1 MSEKADQ
8 SFMKTRPV
16 TRLVITMALP
26 MTVSMLINSLY
37 NIVDSYF
44 IAKIS
49 EDAMNAL
56 SLVYPLQNLI
66 IAITVGFGVGI
77 NAVMA
82 YYLGA
87 GRQRMANTAATMGI
101 VMNMLHGLV
110 LMIVCLA
117 VMPSFLKMFT
127 SDAEIIAFGIRYTN
141 IVFLFC
147 IPQAASMSFEKIFQA
162 AGKMS
167 VSMVSLAAGCIIN
180 IVLDPLMIFGYG
192 FPKMGIEGAA
202 LATGIGQTAS
212 LIIYIIV
219 YAVKP
224 KAVKIGFKSM
234 ESVGK
239 ICRKTYAIGIPA
251 SLNLAL
257 PSLMISVLNSIF
269 AAFSQVY
276 VLVLGAY
283 YKLQTFLYLTA
294 NGIVQGMRPV
304 LSYNFGAGE
313 TKRVKKIYKVSLL
326 LIVGVM
332 AVGTLLCLVIPN
344 KLIGL
349 FSNSAEAVQIGT
361 YALRIIAIGFVASS
375 VSVAASGA
383 LEALG
388 NGVASLVIS
397 LCRYAV
403 IILPAAFLLSK
414 AFGANGVWNAFWIT
428 EISTAVIAFFIYK
441 SALSKKLAFV
451 SASAANT

>member
-49 EDAMNAL
+49 EDAMTAL

-127 SDAEIIAFGIRYTN
+127 SDAEIIDFGIRYTN

-224 KAVKIGFKSM
+224 KAVKIGFKGM

-313 TKRVKKIYKVSLL
+313 TKRVKEIYKVSLL

-388 NGVASLVIS
+388 NGVASLAIS

-403 IILPAAFLLSK
+403 IICRWHFCSAKPLAQT
-414 AFGANGVWNAFWIT
+414 AFGALFG
-428 EISTAVIAFFIYK
+428 
-441 SALSKKLAFV
+441 
-451 SASAANT
+451 

>member
-1 MSEKADQ
+1 MSEKSDQ
-8 SFMKTRPV
+8 SYMKTKPV

-26 MTVSMLINSLY
+26 MTVSMLVNSLY

-44 IAKIS
+44 IAQIS
-49 EDAMNAL
+49 ENAMTAL

-66 IAITVGFGVGI
+66 TAITVGFGVGI

-87 GRQRMANTAATMGI
+87 GRQRMANTAATMG
-101 VMNMLHGLV
+101 VALNMLHGLL
-110 LMIVCLA
+110 LMIVCIA
-117 VMPSFLKMFT
+117 VMPPFLKMFT
-127 SDAEIIAFGIRYTN
+127 SDAEIIAFGVKYTN

-147 IPQAASMSFEKIFQA
+147 IPQAAAMSFEKIFQA

-180 IVLDPLMIFGYG
+180 IVLDPLMIFGCG

-212 LIIYIIV
+212 LVIYIIV

-224 KAVKIGFKSM
+224 KAVKIGFKGM

-239 ICRKTYAIGIPA
+239 ICRKIYAIGIPA

-269 AAFSQVY
+269 AAYSQVY

-313 TKRVKKIYKVSLL
+313 TKRVKAIYKVSLL

-344 KLIGL
+344 KLIGI
-349 FSNSAEAVQIGT
+349 FSTGAEAVQIGT
-361 YALRIIAIGFVASS
+361 YALRIIAIGFIASS

-388 NGVASLVIS
+388 NGVASLAIS
-397 LCRYAV
+397 LCRYIAV
-403 IILPAAFLLSK
+403 ILPAAFLLGK
-414 AFGANGVWNAFWIT
+414 IFGANGVWNAFWIT

-441 SALSKKLAFV
+441 SALSKKFASV
-451 SASAANT
+451 SAKSAN

>member
-49 EDAMNAL
+49 EDAMTAL

-87 GRQRMANTAATMGI
+87 GRQRIANTAATMGI

-127 SDAEIIAFGIRYTN
+127 SDAEIIDFGIRYTN

-147 IPQAASMSFEKIFQA
+147 IPQAAAMSFEKIFQA

-202 LATGIGQTAS
+202 LATGIGQTA
-212 LIIYIIV
+212 
-219 YAVKP
+219 
-224 KAVKIGFKSM
+224 
-234 ESVGK
+234 
-239 ICRKTYAIGIPA
+239 
-251 SLNLAL
+251 
-257 PSLMISVLNSIF
+257 
-269 AAFSQVY
+269 
-276 VLVLGAY
+276 
-283 YKLQTFLYLTA
+283 
-294 NGIVQGMRPV
+294 
-304 LSYNFGAGE
+304 
-313 TKRVKKIYKVSLL
+313 
-326 LIVGVM
+326 
-332 AVGTLLCLVIPN
+332 
-344 KLIGL
+344 
-349 FSNSAEAVQIGT
+349 
-361 YALRIIAIGFVASS
+361 
-375 VSVAASGA
+375 
-383 LEALG
+383 
-388 NGVASLVIS
+388 
-397 LCRYAV
+397 
-403 IILPAAFLLSK
+403 
-414 AFGANGVWNAFWIT
+414 
-428 EISTAVIAFFIYK
+428 
-441 SALSKKLAFV
+441 
-451 SASAANT
+451 

>member
-1 MSEKADQ
+1 MSEKSDQ
-8 SFMKTRPV
+8 SYMKTKPV

-26 MTVSMLINSLY
+26 MTVSMLVNSLY

-44 IAKIS
+44 IAQIS
-49 EDAMNAL
+49 ENAMTAL

-87 GRQRMANTAATMGI
+87 GRQRRANTAATMGI
-101 VMNMLHGLV
+101 VMNMLHGFV
-110 LMIVCLA
+110 LMIVCIA

-127 SDAEIIAFGIRYTN
+127 SDAEIIAFGVKYTN

-147 IPQAASMSFEKIFQA
+147 VPQAAAMSFEKIFQA

-167 VSMVSLAAGCIIN
+167 VSMISLTAGCIIN

-212 LIIYIIV
+212 LVIYIIV

-224 KAVKIGFKSM
+224 KTVKIGFKGM

-239 ICRKTYAIGIPA
+239 ICRKIYAIGIPA

-269 AAFSQVY
+269 AAYSQVY

-313 TKRVKKIYKVSLL
+313 TKRVKDIYKVSLL

-344 KLIGL
+344 KLIGI
-349 FSNSAEAVQIGT
+349 FSTGAEAVQIGT
-361 YALRIIAIGFVASS
+361 YALRIIAIGFIASS

-388 NGVASLVIS
+388 NGIASLAIS
-397 LCRYAV
+397 LCRYIAV
-403 IILPAAFLLSK
+403 ILPAAFLLGK
-414 AFGANGVWNAFWIT
+414 IFGANGVWNAFWIT
-428 EISTAVIAFFIYK
+428 EISTAVITFFIYK
-441 SALSKKLAFV
+441 SALSKKLAAV
-451 SASAANT
+451 SAGTEK

>member
-49 EDAMNAL
+49 EDAMTAL

-66 IAITVGFGVGI
+66 IAVTVGFGVGI

-87 GRQRMANTAATMGI
+87 GKHKLANTAASMG
-101 VMNMLHGLV
+101 VFMNMLHGLV
-110 LMIVCLA
+110 LMIVCIA

-127 SDAEIIAFGIRYTN
+127 SDAQIISYGVRYTN

-224 KAVKIGFKSM
+224 KAVKIGFKGM

-251 SLNLAL
+251 ALNLAL

-304 LSYNFGAGE
+304 LSYNFGSGE
-313 TKRVKKIYKVSLL
+313 SKRVKQIYNVSLL

-332 AVGTLLCLVIPN
+332 AVGTVLCFAIPD
-344 KLIGL
+344 KLIGI
-349 FSNSAEAVQIGT
+349 FSSSPEAVEIGT
-361 YALRIIAIGFVASS
+361 YALHIIAIGFVASS

-388 NGVASLVIS
+388 NGVSSLAIS
-397 LCRYAV
+397 LCRYMV
-403 IILPAAFLLSK
+403 VILPVAFLLSK
-414 AFGANGVWNAFWIT
+414 VFGANGVWSAFWIT
-428 EISTAVIAFFIYK
+428 EISTAIVAFFIYK
-441 SALSKKLAFV
+441 SALSKKLASV
-451 SASAANT
+451 L

>member
-1 MSEKADQ
+1 MSEKSDQ
-8 SFMKTRPV
+8 SYMKTKPV

-26 MTVSMLINSLY
+26 MTVSMLVNSLY

-44 IAKIS
+44 IAQIS
-49 EDAMNAL
+49 ENAMTAL

-87 GRQRMANTAATMGI
+87 GRQRRANTAATMGI
-101 VMNMLHGLV
+101 VMNMLHGFV
-110 LMIVCLA
+110 LMIVCIA

-127 SDAEIIAFGIRYTN
+127 SDAEIIAFGVKYTN

-147 IPQAASMSFEKIFQA
+147 VPQAAAMSFEKIFQA

-167 VSMVSLAAGCIIN
+167 VSMISLTAGCIIN

-212 LIIYIIV
+212 LVIYIIV

-224 KAVKIGFKSM
+224 KTVKIGFKGM

-239 ICRKTYAIGIPA
+239 ICRKIYAIGIPA

-269 AAFSQVY
+269 AAYSQVY

-313 TKRVKKIYKVSLL
+313 TKRVKDIYKVSFL

-344 KLIGL
+344 KLIGI
-349 FSNSAEAVQIGT
+349 FSTGAEAVQIGT
-361 YALRIIAIGFVASS
+361 YALRIIAIGFIASS

-388 NGVASLVIS
+388 NGVASLAIS
-397 LCRYAV
+397 LCRYIAV
-403 IILPAAFLLSK
+403 ILPAAFLLGK
-414 AFGANGVWNAFWIT
+414 IFGANGVWNAFWIT

-441 SALSKKLAFV
+441 SALSKKLAAV
-451 SASAANT
+451 SAKSAN

>member
-49 EDAMNAL
+49 EDAMTAL

-127 SDAEIIAFGIRYTN
+127 SDGEIIDFGIRYTN

-224 KAVKIGFKSM
+224 KAVKIGFKGM

-313 TKRVKKIYKVSLL
+313 TKRVKEIYKVSLL

-388 NGVASLVIS
+388 NGVASLAIS

-414 AFGANGVWNAFWIT
+414 AFGANGVWSAFWIT

-441 SALSKKLAFV
+441 SALSKKLASV
-451 SASAANT
+451 SASGANT

>member
-1 MSEKADQ
+1 
-8 SFMKTRPV
+8 
-16 TRLVITMALP
+16 
-26 MTVSMLINSLY
+26 
-37 NIVDSYF
+37 
-44 IAKIS
+44 
-49 EDAMNAL
+49 
-56 SLVYPLQNLI
+56 
-66 IAITVGFGVGI
+66 
-77 NAVMA
+77 
-82 YYLGA
+82 
-87 GRQRMANTAATMGI
+87 
-101 VMNMLHGLV
+101 
-110 LMIVCLA
+110 
-117 VMPSFLKMFT
+117 
-127 SDAEIIAFGIRYTN
+127 
-141 IVFLFC
+141 
-147 IPQAASMSFEKIFQA
+147 
-162 AGKMS
+162 
-167 VSMVSLAAGCIIN
+167 
-180 IVLDPLMIFGYG
+180 MIFGYG

-224 KAVKIGFKSM
+224 KAVKIGFKGI
-234 ESVGK
+234 ESVSK

-313 TKRVKKIYKVSLL
+313 TKRVKEIYKVSLL

-388 NGVASLVIS
+388 NGVASLAIS
-397 LCRYAV
+397 V
-403 IILPAAFLLSK
+403 IILPVAFLLSK
-414 AFGANGVWNAFWIT
+414 AFGANGVWSAFWIT

-451 SASAANT
+451 SASGANT

>member
-1 MSEKADQ
+1 MSEKSDQ
-8 SFMKTRPV
+8 SYMKTKPV

-26 MTVSMLINSLY
+26 MTVSMLVNSLY

-44 IAKIS
+44 IAQIS
-49 EDAMNAL
+49 ENAMTAL

-87 GRQRMANTAATMGI
+87 GRQRRANTAATMGI
-101 VMNMLHGLV
+101 VMNMLHGFV
-110 LMIVCLA
+110 LMIVCIA

-127 SDAEIIAFGIRYTN
+127 SDAEIIAFGVKYTN

-147 IPQAASMSFEKIFQA
+147 VPQAAAMSFEKIFQA

-167 VSMVSLAAGCIIN
+167 VSMISLAAGCIIN

-212 LIIYIIV
+212 LVIYIIV

-224 KAVKIGFKSM
+224 KTVKIGFKGM

-239 ICRKTYAIGIPA
+239 ICRKIYAIGIPA

-269 AAFSQVY
+269 AAYSQVY

-313 TKRVKKIYKVSLL
+313 TKRVKDIYKVSFL

-344 KLIGL
+344 KLIGI
-349 FSNSAEAVQIGT
+349 FSTGAEAVQIGT
-361 YALRIIAIGFVASS
+361 YALRIIAIGFIASS

-388 NGVASLVIS
+388 NGVASLAIS
-397 LCRYAV
+397 LCRYIAV
-403 IILPAAFLLSK
+403 ILPAAFLLGK
-414 AFGANGVWNAFWIT
+414 IFGANGVWNAFWIT

-441 SALSKKLAFV
+441 SALSKKLAAV
-451 SASAANT
+451 SAKSAN

>member
-49 EDAMNAL
+49 EDAMTAL

-127 SDAEIIAFGIRYTN
+127 SDAEIIDFGIRYTN

-224 KAVKIGFKSM
+224 KAVKIGFKGM
-234 ESVGK
+234 ESVSK

-313 TKRVKKIYKVSLL
+313 TKRVKEIYKVSLL

-388 NGVASLVIS
+388 NGVASLAIS
-397 LCRYAV
+397 LCR
-403 IILPAAFLLSK
+403 
-414 AFGANGVWNAFWIT
+414 
-428 EISTAVIAFFIYK
+428 
-441 SALSKKLAFV
+441 
-451 SASAANT
+451 

>member
-1 MSEKADQ
+1 MSEKSDQ
-8 SFMKTRPV
+8 SYMKTKPV

-26 MTVSMLINSLY
+26 MTVSMLVNSLY

-44 IAKIS
+44 IAQIS
-49 EDAMNAL
+49 ENAMTAL

-87 GRQRMANTAATMGI
+87 GRQRRANTAATMGI
-101 VMNMLHGLV
+101 VMNMLHGFV
-110 LMIVCLA
+110 LMIVCIA

-127 SDAEIIAFGIRYTN
+127 SDAEIIAFGVKYTN

-147 IPQAASMSFEKIFQA
+147 VPQAAAMSFEKIFQA

-167 VSMVSLAAGCIIN
+167 VSMISLAAGCIIN

-212 LIIYIIV
+212 LVIYIIV

-224 KAVKIGFKSM
+224 KTVKIGFKGM

-239 ICRKTYAIGIPA
+239 ICRKIYAIGIPA

-269 AAFSQVY
+269 AAYSQVY

-313 TKRVKKIYKVSLL
+313 TKRVKDIYKVSFL

-344 KLIGL
+344 KLIGI
-349 FSNSAEAVQIGT
+349 FSTGAEAVQIGT
-361 YALRIIAIGFVASS
+361 YALRIIAIGFIASS

-388 NGVASLVIS
+388 NGVASLAIS
-397 LCRYAV
+397 LCRYIAV
-403 IILPAAFLLSK
+403 ILPAAFLLGK
-414 AFGANGVWNAFWIT
+414 IFGANGVWNAFWIT
-428 EISTAVIAFFIYK
+428 EISTAVITFFIYK
-441 SALSKKLAFV
+441 SALSKKLAAV
-451 SASAANT
+451 SAKSAN

>member
-49 EDAMNAL
+49 EDAMTAL

-110 LMIVCLA
+110 LMIVCIA

-127 SDAEIIAFGIRYTN
+127 SDTEIIAFGIRYTN

-224 KAVKIGFKSM
+224 KAVKIGFKGM

-313 TKRVKKIYKVSLL
+313 TKRVKEIYKVSLL

-451 SASAANT
+451 SASGANI

>member
-1 MSEKADQ
+1 
-8 SFMKTRPV
+8 MKTRPV

-49 EDAMNAL
+49 EDAMTAL

-110 LMIVCLA
+110 LMIVCIA

-127 SDAEIIAFGIRYTN
+127 SDTEIIAFGIRYTN

-224 KAVKIGFKSM
+224 KAVKIGFKGM

-313 TKRVKKIYKVSLL
+313 TKRVKEIYKVSLL

-451 SASAANT
+451 SASGANI

>member
-1 MSEKADQ
+1 MSENADQ

-49 EDAMNAL
+49 EDAMTAL

-127 SDAEIIAFGIRYTN
+127 SDAEIIDFGIRYTN

-224 KAVKIGFKSM
+224 KAVKIGFKGM
-234 ESVGK
+234 ESVSK

-313 TKRVKKIYKVSLL
+313 TKRVKEIYKVSLL

-383 LEALG
+383 LEAL
-388 NGVASLVIS
+388 
-397 LCRYAV
+397 
-403 IILPAAFLLSK
+403 
-414 AFGANGVWNAFWIT
+414 
-428 EISTAVIAFFIYK
+428 
-441 SALSKKLAFV
+441 
-451 SASAANT
+451 

>member
-1 MSEKADQ
+1 MSENADQ

-49 EDAMNAL
+49 EDAMTAL

-127 SDAEIIAFGIRYTN
+127 SDAEIIDFGIRYTN

-224 KAVKIGFKSM
+224 KAVKIGFKGM

-313 TKRVKKIYKVSLL
+313 TKRVKEIYKVSLL

-349 FSNSAEAVQIGT
+349 FSNSTEAVQIGT

-388 NGVASLVIS
+388 NGVASLAIS

-403 IILPAAFLLSK
+403 IICRRHFCSAKPLAQT
-414 AFGANGVWNAFWIT
+414 AFGALFG
-428 EISTAVIAFFIYK
+428 
-441 SALSKKLAFV
+441 
-451 SASAANT
+451 

>member
-1 MSEKADQ
+1 MSENADQ

-49 EDAMNAL
+49 EDAMTAL

-127 SDAEIIAFGIRYTN
+127 SDAEIIDFGIRYTN

-224 KAVKIGFKSM
+224 KAVKIGFKGM

-239 ICRKTYAIGIPA
+239 ICRKRMQ
-251 SLNLAL
+251 S
-257 PSLMISVLNSIF
+257 
-269 AAFSQVY
+269 AFPH
-276 VLVLGAY
+276 
-283 YKLQTFLYLTA
+283 
-294 NGIVQGMRPV
+294 R
-304 LSYNFGAGE
+304 
-313 TKRVKKIYKVSLL
+313 
-326 LIVGVM
+326 LI
-332 AVGTLLCLVIPN
+332 
-344 KLIGL
+344 
-349 FSNSAEAVQIGT
+349 
-361 YALRIIAIGFVASS
+361 LRCPR
-375 VSVAASGA
+375 
-383 LEALG
+383 L
-388 NGVASLVIS
+388 
-397 LCRYAV
+397 
-403 IILPAAFLLSK
+403 
-414 AFGANGVWNAFWIT
+414 
-428 EISTAVIAFFIYK
+428 
-441 SALSKKLAFV
+441 
-451 SASAANT
+451 

>member
-1 MSEKADQ
+1 MSEKSDQ
-8 SFMKTRPV
+8 SYMKTKPV

-26 MTVSMLINSLY
+26 MTVSMLVNSLY

-44 IAKIS
+44 IAQIS
-49 EDAMNAL
+49 ENAMTAL

-87 GRQRMANTAATMGI
+87 GSQRRANTAATMGI
-101 VMNMLHGLV
+101 VMNMLHGFG
-110 LMIVCLA
+110 LMIVCIA

-127 SDAEIIAFGIRYTN
+127 SDAEIIAFGVKYTN

-147 IPQAASMSFEKIFQA
+147 VPQAAAMSFEKIFQA

-167 VSMVSLAAGCIIN
+167 VSMISLTAGCIIN

-212 LIIYIIV
+212 LVIYIIV

-224 KAVKIGFKSM
+224 KTVKIGFKGM

-239 ICRKTYAIGIPA
+239 ICRKIYAIGIPA

-269 AAFSQVY
+269 AAYSQVY

-313 TKRVKKIYKVSLL
+313 TKRVKDIYKVSFL

-344 KLIGL
+344 KLIGI
-349 FSNSAEAVQIGT
+349 FSTGAEAVQIGT
-361 YALRIIAIGFVASS
+361 YALRIIAIGFIASS

-388 NGVASLVIS
+388 NGVASLAIS
-397 LCRYAV
+397 LCRYIAV
-403 IILPAAFLLSK
+403 ILPAAFLLGK
-414 AFGANGVWNAFWIT
+414 IFGANGVWNAFWIT

-441 SALSKKLAFV
+441 SALSKKLAAV
-451 SASAANT
+451 SAGTEK

>member
-1 MSEKADQ
+1 MSENADQ

-49 EDAMNAL
+49 EDAMTAL

-127 SDAEIIAFGIRYTN
+127 SDAEIIDFGIRYTN

-224 KAVKIGFKSM
+224 KAVKIGFKGM
-234 ESVGK
+234 ESVSK

-313 TKRVKKIYKVSLL
+313 TKRVKEIYKVSLL

-361 YALRIIAIGFVASS
+361 YALRIIAIIRQRG
-375 VSVAASGA
+375 
-383 LEALG
+383 
-388 NGVASLVIS
+388 
-397 LCRYAV
+397 
-403 IILPAAFLLSK
+403 SK
-414 AFGANGVWNAFWIT
+414 RCA
-428 EISTAVIAFFIYK
+428 
-441 SALSKKLAFV
+441 
-451 SASAANT
+451 